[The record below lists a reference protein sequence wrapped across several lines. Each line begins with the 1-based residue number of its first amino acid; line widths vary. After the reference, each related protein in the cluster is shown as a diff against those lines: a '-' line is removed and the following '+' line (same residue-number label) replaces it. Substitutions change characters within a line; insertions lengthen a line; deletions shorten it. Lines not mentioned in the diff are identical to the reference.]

1 MLPSLKKRL
10 RAQERELAV
19 PPTMEGTQS
28 SPSLQDP
35 GQSPQEVPKES
46 IRKEQPP
53 GNLRTESLDVEGV
66 PQHLSGSQDSLVSQ
80 MDELRTLV
88 IQMNQWFKSVESRFS
103 SLEARACETQ
113 QTNSIVSAS
122 QSNPTVLPAACSPS
136 VRSHQIILEAAHTTA
151 SPCSVSADSST
162 EPAPLSSSEQ
172 LRSPSITL
180 VYSETE
186 EKALQM
192 LADAR
197 AQERN
202 SETAQIPAEVPYQQE
217 DTSSRASPLITPKCE
232 TESQILSST
241 EETALPMI
249 TVVRTLDR
257 NFESVLALTGDE
269 ESNQQDDSFPRAPPY
284 IAPEYETDP
293 PRLKI
298 TEEAAQPITS
308 AVGSQESAEKA
319 DREPEKSDQDDL
331 FSGGSAQAYEAEQTP
346 LMAPQLP
353 APAARQK
360 EAPGRAT
367 RLSRRRPTK
376 KRARSSALTS
386 PATSAGTLGHLAS
399 SSSAEERPPNKGQR
413 TSIVRQYSTKFKT
426 ARCFW
431 KEDVRTGKIG
441 GCVTVE
447 RPSTSRKPRGTTPAA
462 TSPVTLSCLASSS
475 PEDVR
480 PSNKGRQRSIA
491 WKYFTKKTKFV
502 ATCNHCKMDVKTGKE
517 GGCGRVD
524 TAALLSHL
532 KCKHGITL
540 SKVAP
545 PLLPASGSEIQA
557 VERPST
563 IEQPSRTTPA
573 ASDSADSS
581 TEPAPLSSSEQLRSP
596 SSTLVYSE
604 TEEKALQMLADAW
617 AQERNSE
624 TAQIPAE
631 VPYQQE
637 DTSSRASPLITPKC
651 ETESQILSSTEETAL
666 PMITVVRT
674 LDRNFE
680 SVLALTGDEESNQQ
694 DDSFPRAPP
703 YIAPEYETDPPPL
716 KITEEAAQPIT
727 SAVGSQES
735 AEKADREPEKSDQD
749 DLFSGGSA
757 QAYEAE
763 QTPLMAPQLPAPA
776 ARQKE
781 APGRATRLSRRRP
794 TKKRARSSA
803 LTSPATSAGTL
814 GHLASSSSAE
824 ERPPN
829 KRQRTSIVR
838 QYSTKFKTARCFWK
852 EDLRTRK
859 IGGCVTVE
867 RPSTSRKPSGT
878 TPAATSPVTLSC
890 LASSSPED
898 VRPSNKGRQTSIVW
912 KYFTKKTK
920 FTATCDHCK
929 MVVKIGEKGG
939 CGRMGTA
946 ALLSHLKRKH
956 GITQ

>member
-475 PEDVR
+475 PED
-480 PSNKGRQRSIA
+480 
-491 WKYFTKKTKFV
+491 
-502 ATCNHCKMDVKTGKE
+502 
-517 GGCGRVD
+517 
-524 TAALLSHL
+524 
-532 KCKHGITL
+532 
-540 SKVAP
+540 
-545 PLLPASGSEIQA
+545 
-557 VERPST
+557 
-563 IEQPSRTTPA
+563 
-573 ASDSADSS
+573 
-581 TEPAPLSSSEQLRSP
+581 
-596 SSTLVYSE
+596 
-604 TEEKALQMLADAW
+604 
-617 AQERNSE
+617 ERNSE